1 MRMLHYMTF
10 TSHILIMQLRLY
22 PVAVL
27 PMKFAMLTL
36 HFALLAVLVIS
47 DLTSLIALVLLYRCQ
62 IAMCRLHFA
71 ILTDLTEL
79 NHVFLYLSEPVA
91 CIGTLDLLV
100 FCPLRG

>member
-1 MRMLHYMTF
+1 MHDRYAHVALHDF
-10 TSHILIMQLRLY
+10 HSHILIMQLRLY

-47 DLTSLIALVLLYRCQ
+47 DLTSLIALVVLYRCQ

-71 ILTDLTEL
+71 ILTDLRL
-79 NHVFLYLSEPVA
+79 NHELLFYEP
-91 CIGTLDLLV
+91 LLALALLISWS
-100 FCPLRG
+100 FAL